1 MLTLLES
8 RLAIFIEMLMK
19 TRMFTS
25 ADSAALCVLY
35 SECFVARRRYYRTIN
50 YGDCFWQ
57 LHLVAKLVVKVYARK
72 KQVLIT
78 N

>member
-8 RLAIFIEMLMK
+8 RLAIAIEMLVK
-19 TRMFTS
+19 PRVFTS

-35 SECFVARRRYYRTIN
+35 SEGFVARRRHYRTID

-57 LHLVAKLVVKVYARK
+57 LHLVAKLVVKVHAGK